1 MIFELISLLLGFIKL
16 CIFKIFNL
24 KKIKFKLMPKMNH
37 SFKIA
42 MKKNTKLIIGK
53 NFKSRNHI
61 SFRIYNE
68 GKIKIGDNCFFND
81 GCSINCQEKIIIG
94 NNVMF
99 GQNVMI
105 FDHDHDYKNNI
116 DEFIRKSIH
125 IGNNVWVGANV
136 VILKGVTIGDNVVI
150 AAGSV
155 VRKDIESN
163 TLLYQEKKDII
174 KKVI

>member
-1 MIFELISLLLGFIKL
+1 
-16 CIFKIFNL
+16 
-24 KKIKFKLMPKMNH
+24 
-37 SFKIA
+37 

-116 DEFIRKSIH
+116 DEFIRKSI
-125 IGNNVWVGANV
+125 
-136 VILKGVTIGDNVVI
+136 ILILCEKGGERNMKT
-150 AAGSV
+150 
-155 VRKDIESN
+155 
-163 TLLYQEKKDII
+163 QEEYFNDLKKIHH
-174 KKVI
+174 